1 MATFFT
7 ADTHFKHTKIL
18 EYTNRPF
25 NDVDEMDSE
34 MIYRWNS
41 VVRKNDV
48 VFHLG
53 DFAFASTLEIEL
65 LLSKLNGNIQFVPG
79 NHDRQLLKVRNAC
92 ILKPI
97 HEIKIDECFLVL
109 CHYPM
114 ISWNRSFHGSFMLHG
129 HSHGAT
135 TYPYPNSRIL
145 DVGVDCHNFHPVS
158 FEEIKNRLSSRP
170 SPKDLVG
177 SRVVDGG

>member
-53 DFAFASTLEIEL
+53 DFAFASTLDVEL
-65 LLSKLNGNIQFVPG
+65 LLRKLNGNFQFVPG
-79 NHDRQLLKVRNAC
+79 NHVRQLLKVRNAC

-97 HEIKIDECFLVL
+97 HEIKIYECFYYTL
-109 CHYPM
+109 P
-114 ISWNRSFHGSFMLHG
+114 
-129 HSHGAT
+129 
-135 TYPYPNSRIL
+135 
-145 DVGVDCHNFHPVS
+145 
-158 FEEIKNRLSSRP
+158 LSN
-170 SPKDLVG
+170 D
-177 SRVVDGG
+177 